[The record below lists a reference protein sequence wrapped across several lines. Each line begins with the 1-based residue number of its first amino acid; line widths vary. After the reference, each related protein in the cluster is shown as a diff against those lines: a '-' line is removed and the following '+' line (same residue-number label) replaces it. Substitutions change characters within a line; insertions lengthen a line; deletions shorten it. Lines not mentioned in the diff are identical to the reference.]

1 MGDSSDE
8 RALATMLAASDD
20 AALADLFA
28 ARRVPVPNPAHDF
41 FDISAALLAENAID
55 KALIR
60 LPGSLLRALGTA
72 GDGAVS
78 DIDRA
83 ALAQL
88 ALVDA
93 DGRPFHVVSARLQA
107 LQSTPLPGSASDPID
122 EPDAADERTAAAA
135 GERAFSAVASLA
147 DVVVAALSTPLGRTG
162 SGTVSVAERRR
173 LIEDGAVGDGD
184 ELDDL
189 LVLGADAGL
198 LDDGERLWSATED
211 ARAWLGE
218 STASR
223 WAEVARA
230 YAARLPGA
238 IRTPSGGFLPPA
250 AWASAYP
257 LDPEWP
263 ARADA
268 LLRRGIR
275 WGILTAQGGEPAWTT
290 ALRRDGEPDLD
301 ALDAQ
306 LPPEVDRVY
315 LQADLTAISP
325 GPLVPAAEQRL
336 RSMAVRETRAQAT
349 TYRFTSESLTAAVSA
364 GETPATIRAF
374 LGELSLTGIPQP
386 LDYLIETTASR
397 HGLLRVA
404 TDASTGR
411 TVVRSADPQLLA
423 TIAVDQA
430 LRPVGLVHD
439 GRTLVSRASRDTVY
453 WSLFDARY
461 PVVAV
466 GDDDG
471 VQRLSR
477 RSSRG
482 LSSAADAAERYARLI
497 QTLRLAHGPDA
508 DAAWLERELEQAV
521 RGRSVIEVDVRL
533 PDASTRT
540 FVLEATGIGG
550 GRLRGLDRA
559 ADVERTLPLKS
570 IAGVRRA

>member
-20 AALADLFA
+20 AELAELFS
-28 ARRVPVPNPAHDF
+28 ARRLPVPHPAHDF
-41 FDISAALLAENAID
+41 FDVAAALLADNAID

-60 LPGSLLRALGTA
+60 LPGSLLTALADADDAGVAASERRALTG
-72 GDGAVS
+72 
-78 DIDRA
+78 
-83 ALAQL
+83 L

-93 DGRPFHVVSARLQA
+93 DGRPFHIVTTRLRALHSAPIQ
-107 LQSTPLPGSASDPID
+107 TPH
-122 EPDAADERTAAAA
+122 EPAAEPQPADERAAAAA

-147 DVVVAALSTPLGRTG
+147 DVVVAAIAAPLPRTG

-173 LIEDGAVGDGD
+173 LIEDGAVDDVD

-189 LVLGADAGL
+189 LELGADADL
-198 LDDGERLWSATED
+198 LDDGERLWTATDD
-211 ARAWLGE
+211 AMAWLGE

-223 WAEVARA
+223 WAAVARS
-230 YAARLPGA
+230 YATRLPA
-238 IRTPSGGFLPPA
+238 AVRTSEGGFIAPES
-250 AWASAYP
+250 WADAYP

-263 ARADA
+263 ARVTA
-268 LLRRGIR
+268 LLRRGRR
-275 WGILTAQGGEPAWTT
+275 WGILTEPGTEPAWTA
-290 ALRRDGEPDLD
+290 ALRRTGEPDLE
-301 ALDAQ
+301 ALSTH
-306 LPPEVDRVY
+306 LPPEVDRIY

-336 RSMAVRETRAQAT
+336 RSMAVREARAQAT
-349 TYRFTSESLTAAVSA
+349 TYRFSAESLTAAVSA
-364 GETPATIRAF
+364 GETPATLRAF
-374 LGELSLTGIPQP
+374 LNEVSLTGIPQP
-386 LDYLIETTASR
+386 LDYLIETTAAR
-397 HGLLRVA
+397 HGLLRVSA
-404 TDASTGR
+404 DPESGR

-439 GRTLVSRASRDTVY
+439 GKTLVSRASRDVVY

-477 RSSRG
+477 RSSRT
-482 LSSAADAAERYARLI
+482 LSTTTDAAERYARLI

-521 RGRSVIEVDVRL
+521 RARSVIEVVVRL

-540 FVLEATGIGG
+540 FLLEATGIGG

-559 ADVERTLPLKS
+559 ADVERTLPLTS
-570 IAGVRRA
+570 IASVRRP

>member
-60 LPGSLLRALGTA
+60 LPGSLLRALADADDA
-72 GDGAVS
+72 GVAAS
-78 DIDRA
+78 DRP
-83 ALAQL
+83 ALNEL

-93 DGRPFHVVSARLQA
+93 DGRPFHVVAARLRA
-107 LQSTPLPGSASDPID
+107 LQSAPLPTAHGPAT
-122 EPDAADERTAAAA
+122 EPEPSDERVTAAA
-135 GERAFSAVASLA
+135 GERAFSAVAALA
-147 DVVVAALSTPLGRTG
+147 DVVVAALSAPLGRTG

-173 LIEDGAVGDGD
+173 LVDDGAVADGD

-189 LVLGADAGL
+189 LALGADAGL
-198 LDDGERLWSATED
+198 LDDGERLWSATDD
-211 ARAWLGE
+211 AAAWLSE

-223 WAEVARA
+223 WAEVARS
-230 YAARLPGA
+230 YAARLPSA
-238 IRTPSGGFLPPA
+238 VRTVDGGFLPPD
-250 AWASAYP
+250 AWPASYP
-257 LDPEWP
+257 LDPDWP
-263 ARADA
+263 ARATA
-268 LLRRGIR
+268 LMRRGRR
-275 WGILTAQGGEPAWTT
+275 WGILTENGSEPAWTT
-290 ALRRDGEPDLD
+290 ALRRHGEPDIE
-301 ALDAQ
+301 ALSAH

-349 TYRFTSESLTAAVSA
+349 TYRFTAESLTAAVSA
-364 GETPATIRAF
+364 GETPDTIRAF

-397 HGLLRVA
+397 HGLLRVS
-404 TDASTGR
+404 TDPASGR

-439 GRTLVSRASRDTVY
+439 GATLVSRASRDTVY

-477 RSSRG
+477 RSSRDM
-482 LSSAADAAERYARLI
+482 STSADAAERYARLI

-521 RGRSVIEVDVRL
+521 RGRTLIEVDVRL